1 MTAQMTMN
9 RVNVTRG
16 GDTSLARP
24 RQSRR
29 KRWITIGMATGAWVS
44 SLMLFGPIAYMVL
57 KSFQTE
63 QVAAS
68 ATPQLFFTP
77 TLEHYIGTFDAGIW
91 PFAINSFI
99 VVIVSTFIVIALA
112 LPAAWALSVR
122 AIQKPQDS
130 LFFFISTKMMP
141 IAAGIIPVYVIAS
154 SLGLLNTVTVLIIMH
169 LGMNLPLGIW
179 MLRSFMQEIPEEIL
193 EAAAVDGA
201 SPLRVGWSIILPLMR
216 PGIASAALLC
226 AVFSWNEY
234 FYAANLTNTNS
245 TLPLFMQKF
254 LSFGELY
261 TAQVAAV
268 AVVVSIPV
276 VIAGWLAQ
284 KSLVRGLLFGA
295 IK

>member
-1 MTAQMTMN
+1 MSAQLTTTK
-9 RVNVTRG
+9 VIVTGSR
-16 GDTSLARP
+16 SNARLVRP
-24 RQSRR
+24 VSPR
-29 KRWITIGMATGAWVS
+29 KRWASIGMATGAWVS
-44 SLMLFGPIAYMVL
+44 SLILFFPIAYMVI

-68 ATPQLFFTP
+68 AVPQFIFTP
-77 TLEHYIGTFDAGIW
+77 TLEHYVEAFDAGIW
-91 PFAINSFI
+91 PYAINSI
-99 VVIVSTFIVIALA
+99 LVTLISTFVVIALA

-141 IAAGIIPVYVIAS
+141 IAAGIIPVYVVAS
-154 SLGLLNTVTVLIIMH
+154 QLGLLNSVTILVIMH

-179 MLRSFMQEIPEEIL
+179 MLRSFMQEIPNEIM

-201 SPLRVGWSIILPLMR
+201 NSWRIGWSIVLPLMR
-216 PGIASAALLC
+216 PGIASTALLC

-234 FYAANLTNTNS
+234 FYAANLTTTNS

-268 AVVVSIPV
+268 ATLVSIPV

-295 IK
+295 VK